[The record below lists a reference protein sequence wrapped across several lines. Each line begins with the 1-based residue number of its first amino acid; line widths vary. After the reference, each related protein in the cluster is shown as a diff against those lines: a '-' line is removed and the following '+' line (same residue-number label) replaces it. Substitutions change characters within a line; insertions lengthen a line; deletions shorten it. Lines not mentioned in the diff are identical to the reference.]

1 MIVDQRKY
9 LEIYAQIEA
18 IKAEIEGMKI
28 MNQGRLNNNFAA
40 AYDQSHFDY
49 KAEELRQLGA
59 EALRY

>member
-1 MIVDQRKY
+1 MDQRKY

-28 MNQGRLNNNFAA
+28 MNQERSNNNFAA
-40 AYDQSHFDY
+40 AYDQSHFDE

-59 EALRY
+59 EALKY